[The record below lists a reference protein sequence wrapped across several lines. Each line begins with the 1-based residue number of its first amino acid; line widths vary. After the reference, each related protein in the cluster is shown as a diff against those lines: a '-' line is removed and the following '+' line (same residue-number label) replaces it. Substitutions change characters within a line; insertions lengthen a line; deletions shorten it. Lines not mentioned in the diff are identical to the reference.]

1 MRVMASIGKPDPRLP
16 LLGLTALIQNHL
28 QVAIDG
34 ENSRFP
40 GLQVTRSCPYRDGI
54 GSFSTS
60 DAENPACPGSDCVEA
75 WVVEANLIS
84 NDDRSRVKWS
94 NT

>member
-1 MRVMASIGKPDPRLP
+1 MASIGKPNPRLP
-16 LLGLTALIQNHL
+16 LLGLTALIENHL

-34 ENSRFP
+34 ENSRFRVYRS
-40 GLQVTRSCPYRDGI
+40 LSCPYRDGI